1 MLFKARRAGEICRLT
16 AVLVA
21 RASILRRIFSTSCT
35 LYLSRMFWTPSDKV
49 RNGVFCMINCFNGD
63 RIQPVLR
70 PSLLWR
76 RRPALVGVRE
86 RGYIEYIDMEYLA
99 LFTAN

>member
-1 MLFKARRAGEICRLT
+1 
-16 AVLVA
+16 
-21 RASILRRIFSTSCT
+21 
-35 LYLSRMFWTPSDKV
+35 
-49 RNGVFCMINCFNGD
+49 MINCFNGD

-86 RGYIEYIDMEYLA
+86 RGYIEYMDMEYLA